1 VTSNPGNTGDTS
13 PAPNGAGEHPGANI
27 LVPDCGSGPGLLLLA
42 DGTVPD
48 GAVQARAR
56 LFAEEGYVVAALRG
70 TPGASEVREADVR
83 DAAARLT
90 DRAEVTGGP
99 VCVAH
104 GDIAA
109 AALDAAEAFAALVV
123 FDAPG
128 IPGRS
133 GGADS
138 ADGSDDPA
146 SLPCPVV
153 FQFGTRDAPDA
164 AAAAARLA
172 GRLNSGNGSRL
183 HVWPDAAPGFALPGH
198 AAFDRRIDSLAH
210 TRTLEVI
217 RRVAGPYYDYEAL
230 FAEHIRHEFETRD
243 VDATMATM
251 IADPYVNHV
260 ATLAGGVGHDMLKRF
275 YKYHFVDQNSRE
287 RTSTTVSM
295 TPGPDRVVLELVV
308 RFRHDAVL
316 DRYFPGIAPTGKMVE
331 LATLLVVKFRGDKV
345 CHEHIYW
352 DQGSAL
358 KQIGVLETGDLPVA
372 GPEAARKVLDEHL
385 PSNIFMQDAWATSDG
400 KPL

>member
-1 VTSNPGNTGDTS
+1 MTSNPGDTS
-13 PAPNGAGEHPGANI
+13 PTPDGAGEYPGVNI

-56 LFAEEGYVVAALRG
+56 LFAEEAYVVAVLRG
-70 TPGASEVREADVR
+70 ALAAPDVR
-83 DAAARLT
+83 KAAARLA

-104 GDIAA
+104 GDVAA
-109 AALDAAEAFAALVV
+109 AALDAADAFAALVV

-128 IPGRS
+128 IPGRT
-133 GGADS
+133 GDAD
-138 ADGSDDPA
+138 DLV

-153 FQFGTRDAPDA
+153 FQFGTRDAPDSA
-164 AAAAARLA
+164 AAAERLA
-172 GRLNSGNGSRL
+172 GRLNAGNGSRL
-183 HVWPDAAPGFALPGH
+183 YVWPDAAPGFALPGH

-210 TRTLEVI
+210 TRTLEIV

-316 DRYFPGIAPTGKMVE
+316 DRYFPGIAPTGKLVE

-400 KPL
+400 KPI